1 MFRLERENTA
11 NDFVLFIIIFIF
23 FFLLLLL
30 TIRRVLL
37 DLLFLFL
44 FPFLRRSLRV
54 LRPRIR
60 GNDKSDRDGSRSR
73 PLAATHSAIVVEN
86 VAAAIAN
93 GADDADDDATATSD
107 YKDSQ
112 PTRRLHLG

>member
-1 MFRLERENTA
+1 MSRLERERTA

-23 FFLLLLL
+23 FFLLHAN
-30 TIRRVLL
+30 RRLLL

-93 GADDADDDATATSD
+93 GADDDATATSD